1 MDFNEQLNNYSNR
14 TQQLKSQ
21 LITEESTKT
30 SLIMP
35 FFQMLGYDIFN
46 PLGFQNLSPKMG

>member
-35 FFQMLGYDIFN
+35 FFPNVRLRYF
-46 PLGFQNLSPKMG
+46 

>member
-21 LITEESTKT
+21 LITEESTKN
-30 SLIMP
+30 IINHA
-35 FFQMLGYDIFN
+35 FFPNVRLRYF
-46 PLGFQNLSPKMG
+46 